1 MRALFSTVLQAG
13 YDAVGFVLDSPPE
26 GTAGMAAFEAAIDQF
41 IAAASGTPAR
51 AVLIA
56 SLPETLG
63 QAMRRR
69 CLSAGVVPLQGQ
81 REALEALNMAGAGG
95 GSWGGGSAGAPAPPA
110 GPGEGEGSTLGEP

>member
-63 QAMRRR
+63 QAMPRR
-69 CLSAGVVPLQGQ
+69 CLSAGGGPLPGPRAGLQ
-81 REALEALNMAGAGG
+81 ALHIARAPGGSRRGAAGA
-95 GSWGGGSAGAPAPPA
+95 
-110 GPGEGEGSTLGEP
+110 